1 MPAEPSQQ
9 TRKPDY
15 CDDRYFDEKMD
26 LARPV
31 DVPELDR
38 DEMGVDFVLATDGT
52 KWKRYR
58 FSSVPVGQTFLA
70 HQRANIRD
78 GTGPRMGQ
86 SVAGSMAVGYK
97 HIGIALQHTHLTE
110 TTVAMAAHAAEST
123 IPTQPLWFFVLQ
135 LLHDGDQDAVQPSNV
150 LPCGFWS
157 LEEHPASIPED
168 IILDPTPQFERIG
181 KHTVAPLSTWKQM
194 LGDLSFTIQT
204 KMYTYILGLG
214 NDEMLVLRELQKHHD
229 FTSDSDFSDEESAPV
244 DVDVTEPRISGVL
257 GHHHSFTSSKS

>member
-1 MPAEPSQQ
+1 M
-9 TRKPDY
+9 
-15 CDDRYFDEKMD
+15 
-26 LARPV
+26 
-31 DVPELDR
+31 
-38 DEMGVDFVLATDGT
+38 
-52 KWKRYR
+52 
-58 FSSVPVGQTFLA
+58 GQTFLA

-78 GTGPRMGQ
+78 GTGPRMAQ

-97 HIGIALQHTHLTE
+97 HIGIGASISFFSRFAAHRGCLALQHTHLTE

-204 KMYTYILGLG
+204 KC
-214 NDEMLVLRELQKHHD
+214 
-229 FTSDSDFSDEESAPV
+229 AP
-244 DVDVTEPRISGVL
+244 
-257 GHHHSFTSSKS
+257 SSIENVSLEGCTNTLF